1 MCNAPELDA
10 GIAERHGSSAPEA
23 ALFAGAIERMLQRI
37 DATAAEVGE
46 AFPLSADPG
55 TGRWMTAPD
64 GRWTGGFWVG
74 QLWLALQASGDA
86 KYRLLAEAAL
96 ARLEVRLE
104 RDNVLNGLVFYY
116 GAALGGLLHGN
127 AAGAAMGKRGAVALA
142 RHYRPGPGFIPLGH
156 ASGSLTADDAGKT
169 AGETNI
175 DGVPGMGL
183 LWWAAHERGEPALAE
198 IAAKHVR
205 RHIDLCLRP
214 DGSLYQAALVDP
226 ANGAT
231 LRLYSPRGYAADTS
245 TWARAQSW
253 GLLGFVQAYAWTKN
267 AYFLDAAVRAADWWL
282 GAVPA
287 DRVAFWDFDDPAIPA
302 TERDTSATAMAAA
315 ALLKLARLAPDTERR
330 EIYAEAGAL
339 TVRALVERY
348 LAPTHAGDARPR
360 GMLTEGCWQ
369 RNQGMSTRHELVW
382 GDYFLLEALLM
393 LTGRIERVI

>member
-1 MCNAPELDA
+1 MRNAAELDA
-10 GIAERHGSSAPEA
+10 EIAEAPVPPVEEEI
-23 ALFAGAIERMLQRI
+23 LFAGAIERMLHRI
-37 DATAAEVGE
+37 DATAAEIGM
-46 AFPLSADPG
+46 AFPLSADPAS
-55 TGRWMTAPD
+55 GRWMTAPD

-74 QLWLALQASGDA
+74 QLWLALRSSGDP
-86 KYRLLAEAAL
+86 KYRVLAEAAL

-116 GAALGGLLHGN
+116 GAALGALLDGN
-127 AAGAAMGKRGAVALA
+127 PAGAAMGRRGAGALA
-142 RHYRPGPGFIPLGH
+142 RHYRPGPGFIPLGDD
-156 ASGSLTADDAGKT
+156 SGSLTADDVDKI

-175 DGVPGMGL
+175 DGIPGMGL
-183 LWWAAHERGEPALAE
+183 LWWAAREGGDPALAG

-205 RHIDLCLRP
+205 RHVELCMRP
-214 DGSLYQAALVDP
+214 DGSFYQAALVDP
-226 ANGAT
+226 ATGAT

-253 GLLGFVQAYAWTKN
+253 GLLGIVQAYAWTRDPF
-267 AYFLDAAVRAADWWL
+267 FLDAAVRAADWWL
-282 GAVPA
+282 GAVPS

-315 ALLKLARLAPDTERR
+315 ALLKLARLADAERR
-330 EIYAEAGAL
+330 ASYAEAGAL

-348 LAPTHAGDARPR
+348 LVPTRADDTRPR

-382 GDYFLLEALLM
+382 GDYYLLEALLM
-393 LTGRIERVI
+393 LTGRVEQVI

>member
-10 GIAERHGSSAPEA
+10 GIAEAPVSSASEA
-23 ALFAGAIERMLQRI
+23 VLFAGAIERMLQRI

-74 QLWLALQASGDA
+74 QLWLALQASGDP
-86 KYRLLAEAAL
+86 KYRALAEAAL

-116 GAALGGLLHGN
+116 GAALGGLLDEN
-127 AAGAAMGKRGAVALA
+127 AAGTAMGKRGAAALA

-156 ASGSLTADDAGKT
+156 DSGSLTADA

-183 LWWAAHERGEPALAE
+183 LWWAAQAVGDPAFAG
-198 IAAKHVR
+198 IAANHVR
-205 RHIDLCLRP
+205 RHIDLCQRP

-253 GLLGFVQAYAWTKN
+253 GLLGFVQAYAWTKD
-267 AYFLDAAVRAADWWL
+267 AFFLDAAVRAADWWL
-282 GAVPA
+282 GAVPS

-302 TERDTSATAMAAA
+302 TERDTSATAMTAA
-315 ALLKLARLAPDTERR
+315 ALLKLARLAPEAAQR
-330 EIYAEAGAL
+330 ETYAEAGAL

-348 LAPTHAGDARPR
+348 LAPTHAGDERPH

-393 LTGRIERVI
+393 LTGRLERVI

>member
-1 MCNAPELDA
+1 M
-10 GIAERHGSSAPEA
+10 
-23 ALFAGAIERMLQRI
+23 
-37 DATAAEVGE
+37 
-46 AFPLSADPG
+46 
-55 TGRWMTAPD
+55 
-64 GRWTGGFWVG
+64 G
-74 QLWLALQASGDA
+74 QLWLALKASGDA

-127 AAGAAMGKRGAVALA
+127 AAGAKWENAEPLPLRGTTDQA
-142 RHYRPGPGFIPLGH
+142 RASFPLGH
-156 ASGSLTADDAGKT
+156 DSGSLTADDVGKT

-205 RHIDLCLRP
+205 RHIDLCMRP

-253 GLLGFVQAYAWTKN
+253 GLLGFVQAYAWTK
-267 AYFLDAAVRAADWWL
+267 DAFSKRRSARSGLVAGR
-282 GAVPA
+282 GA
-287 DRVAFWDFDDPAIPA
+287 
-302 TERDTSATAMAAA
+302 
-315 ALLKLARLAPDTERR
+315 
-330 EIYAEAGAL
+330 G
-339 TVRALVERY
+339 
-348 LAPTHAGDARPR
+348 
-360 GMLTEGCWQ
+360 
-369 RNQGMSTRHELVW
+369 
-382 GDYFLLEALLM
+382 
-393 LTGRIERVI
+393 